1 MLSSVPNKDGR
12 ASIKNRFNP
21 IRNLMFIGAITI
33 KYVASKVRLVK
44 TGWRKSNTRNGIP
57 QRMPVNS
64 IYCWYMRLW
73 KMHLTHNTN
82 IWTKV
87 KYSLVS
93 PLLLPPISKRSGP
106 KPWARLLVFVWGR
119 PIHHFQSPSS
129 GHAFHE
135 EEHLSFLW
143 RGVPSVR
150 REKQRKR
157 LPWGGT
163 NTSPLLLSFC
173 LPHPSPA
180 FKPFLCEVGP

>member
-1 MLSSVPNKDGR
+1 
-12 ASIKNRFNP
+12 
-21 IRNLMFIGAITI
+21 
-33 KYVASKVRLVK
+33 
-44 TGWRKSNTRNGIP
+44 
-57 QRMPVNS
+57 
-64 IYCWYMRLW
+64 
-73 KMHLTHNTN
+73 MHLHHNTN

-180 FKPFLCEVGP
+180 FKPFLCEVGPKKKHIWDSFTFAHTLFLRGEEKKLLTDWTLQKLADRASSV